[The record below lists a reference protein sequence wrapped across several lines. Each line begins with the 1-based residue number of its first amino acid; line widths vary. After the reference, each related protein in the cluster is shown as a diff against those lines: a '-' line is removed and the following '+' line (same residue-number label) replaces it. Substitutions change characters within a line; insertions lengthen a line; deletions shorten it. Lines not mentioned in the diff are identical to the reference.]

1 MAPHILTIPAGNAV
15 VNKAPIGTPITPRPT
30 LPFGFR
36 ALNASA
42 TTTAKTTTQIIPGS
56 SIPIQQLGGTGL
68 GGPNPIDNTGQ
79 SLASSFQIPGTLPQP
94 GGYPPSG
101 GQIPFGGNPN
111 AGGHP
116 PTGGQIPFGGHPHA
130 GGQPQVGVHHQPQG
144 QNVSVAPNPWSI
156 PFQGNPHASMGQN
169 VQTPQQPPYGQ
180 MTNPPYNPQNPSGY
194 PPLTHASQNT
204 TNPAYLGQNQPHMRG
219 PTSYN
224 YPHNPVMGPTGVPL
238 PHQHYPQVNR
248 QLPFL
253 ATLDLPD
260 LSRLTNDPIY
270 HSPVWPS
277 IPAKLPFD
285 IPKFDGKSREDPN
298 NHVMTFHLWCSS
310 KSLMDDSIH
319 LRLFQQTLTGSTTKW
334 YIELPHASFHD
345 FNSLAM
351 SFLTHFQLPI
361 RYETSTKLLTSH
373 RQTTSIHISDHIH
386 EWRQR
391 RRLIKAV
398 IPDQL
403 LVEWFTKSL
412 LPQITHDVAM
422 GGVVTEEEAI
432 ARAQYLD
439 LVYSQSGTLYE
450 LIPNAT
456 RATNDPSKPSTAS
469 HADGVIGFVKTQSTT
484 QSTGMTQQPAS
495 TAAPSSTVPSSTP
508 PQTQVSDVN
517 VVQSTPS
524 QQLGGKKKARNK
536 TKKNNNN
543 EQPKTQPQTPAAR
556 KQPQRKLKFPCLIC
570 GDDHYT
576 RDCPHRNEVA
586 KLFKGNSQPAV
597 LTQPFSQQQS
607 LVAQTP
613 TPGGSSNQPPD
624 EALTSAYIYMFN
636 GVNLTTRS
644 TTYNMPVKPDKPKTT
659 NGSLPDPLPSAV
671 NPPSVIPPSEP
682 LQIEKPSFESILCP
696 PKSTIQKSTF
706 NPNSRAAQNY
716 DIVEDL
722 AQAPCAMSALE
733 VLQHCPNQRRMLLDS
748 IGTFNPE
755 SSNYITFNLD
765 DHQLRLSHQLA
776 FQIDVVVHNQQ
787 IH

>member
-1 MAPHILTIPAGNAV
+1 ME
-15 VNKAPIGTPITPRPT
+15 R
-30 LPFGFR
+30 
-36 ALNASA
+36 
-42 TTTAKTTTQIIPGS
+42 
-56 SIPIQQLGGTGL
+56 
-68 GGPNPIDNTGQ
+68 
-79 SLASSFQIPGTLPQP
+79 SF
-94 GGYPPSG
+94 S
-101 GQIPFGGNPN
+101 
-111 AGGHP
+111 
-116 PTGGQIPFGGHPHA
+116 
-130 GGQPQVGVHHQPQG
+130 
-144 QNVSVAPNPWSI
+144 
-156 PFQGNPHASMGQN
+156 GNPHFPAGQN
-169 VQTPQQPPYGQ
+169 SQTPQQPPYGQ
-180 MTNPPYNPQNPSGY
+180 MPNPTHNPQNPSGY

-204 TNPAYLGQNQPHMRG
+204 SNPMYLGQNQPHMRG

-224 YPHNPVMGPTGVPL
+224 YPHNPVLGPTGVPL

-270 HSPVWPS
+270 HSSVWPA
-277 IPAKLPFD
+277 IPAKLPSD
-285 IPKFDGKSREDPN
+285 IPKFDGKSGEDPN

-310 KSLMDDSIH
+310 NSLMDDSIR
-319 LRLFQQTLTGSTTKW
+319 LRLFQRTLTGSAAKW
-334 YIELPHASFHD
+334 YIELPRASFYD

-361 RYETSTKLLTSH
+361 RYETGTELLTSL

-386 EWRQR
+386 EWRRR

-403 LVEWFTKSL
+403 LAEWFTKSL
-412 LPQITHDVAM
+412 LPQIARDVAM

-469 HADGVIGFVKTQSTT
+469 HADGVIGSVKTQSTT
-484 QSTGMTQQPAS
+484 QSTGTTQRPAS
-495 TAAPSSTVPSSTP
+495 TAAPSSTAPSSTP

-524 QQLGGKKKARNK
+524 QQPGGKKKARNK

-543 EQPKTQPQTPAAR
+543 EQPKTQPQTPAAG
-556 KQPQRKLKFPCLIC
+556 KQPQRKPKFPCLIC

-576 RDCPHRNEVA
+576 RDCPHRDEVA

-597 LTQPFSQQQS
+597 LTQPFPQQQS

-613 TPGGSSNQPPD
+613 TPGGSSNQPHD
-624 EALTSAYIYMFN
+624 EASTSAHIYMFN

-644 TTYNMPVKPDKPKTT
+644 ATYDTPVKPDKSKTA
-659 NGSLPDPLPSAV
+659 NGSSPDPLPSLLILHLLALHPGHFRLRNLLLTPSYALLRAPSG
-671 NPPSVIPPSEP
+671 NP
-682 LQIEKPSFESILCP
+682 LSILIHGL
-696 PKSTIQKSTF
+696 PKITI
-706 NPNSRAAQNY
+706 
-716 DIVEDL
+716 L
-722 AQAPCAMSALE
+722 
-733 VLQHCPNQRRMLLDS
+733 
-748 IGTFNPE
+748 
-755 SSNYITFNLD
+755 
-765 DHQLRLSHQLA
+765 
-776 FQIDVVVHNQQ
+776 
-787 IH
+787 